1 MFNDNI
7 SRLQEVLKAALEGD
21 FVKFKALADVDVSV
35 LKACN
40 KRGSNTLHL
49 AAANN
54 HMDIARYIIK
64 ADPSLLI
71 TTNSSQRIPCDL
83 ANDDEMKVYLERK
96 TKEYQTVGEAA
107 YIR

>member
-40 KRGSNTLHL
+40 KRGSTTLHL

-54 HMDIARYIIK
+54 HRDIAEYIITQR
-64 ADPSLLI
+64 PCLLMEKNAS
-71 TTNSSQRIPCDL
+71 NSIPCDV
-83 ANDDEMKVYLERK
+83 ANNNEMKVYLERK